1 MQESKGKKIN
11 RSGVEFEKKTNITD
25 YLISKGFSKDKFD
38 GGVLFKNIKQEK
50 LVQTLITKGFITS
63 SEIPTKLKEW
73 NSLGRYLG
81 FINRD
86 YLNIDDIINTISTK
100 LPEMKNYDGKKS
112 IFFCSKR
119 DFIKFMKNRLNYDS
133 IREPDE
139 SFIIMNNDNTY
150 NVIIIE
156 KKNQNVE
163 GSVEQKLW
171 GADTMRAEYC
181 YAAKEQNISS
191 IKFDYMFCL
200 CDFLHKK
207 FPKDNLNKDWNLIP
221 QKERRFSLLKKI
233 FLEQNIR
240 YFNGDGNT
248 YFNDIYQTILNK

>member
-1 MQESKGKKIN
+1 MRGK
-11 RSGVEFEKKTNITD
+11 
-25 YLISKGFSKDKFD
+25 
-38 GGVLFKNIKQEK
+38 VL
-50 LVQTLITKGFITS
+50 
-63 SEIPTKLKEW
+63 
-73 NSLGRYLG
+73 R
-81 FINRD
+81 
-86 YLNIDDIINTISTK
+86 
-100 LPEMKNYDGKKS
+100 
-112 IFFCSKR
+112 
-119 DFIKFMKNRLNYDS
+119 
-133 IREPDE
+133 DE

-181 YAAKEQNISS
+181 YASKEQNISS